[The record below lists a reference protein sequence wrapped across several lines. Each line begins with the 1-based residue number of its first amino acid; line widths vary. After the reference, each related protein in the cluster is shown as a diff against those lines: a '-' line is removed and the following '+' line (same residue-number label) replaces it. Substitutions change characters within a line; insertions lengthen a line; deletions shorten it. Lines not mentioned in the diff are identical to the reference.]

1 MLTEQFLSR
10 FIDGVVRARL
20 VIHNDCHSLNLPEIL
35 RVNMQSWKGFSA
47 RDTSVGVTSL
57 YSCQA
62 CQADCL
68 PFPTKAEVV
77 SQPLSAW
84 NTGRQRALV
93 SPRETHTLLTLMK
106 WKCFPIPKGIQMSAS
121 DLSVI
126 SRSNFPTRITT
137 TSVSTVRIRTLVQPD
152 CRACSTWITIL
163 VSASSWLHGGLGV
176 AADPH
181 DVTDCPERAK
191 VRTEHRYQ
199 NNILLC
205 RNAHTYQM

>member
-1 MLTEQFLSR
+1 MTNTIREDLIKTQKHQILNGLLREFRKGKSARAGCLRKRSHKEPLLYLKNVCIYFCHLWRRQLIHCSVMLTEQFLSR

-77 SQPLSAW
+77 SQPLSA
-84 NTGRQRALV
+84 
-93 SPRETHTLLTLMK
+93 
-106 WKCFPIPKGIQMSAS
+106 
-121 DLSVI
+121 
-126 SRSNFPTRITT
+126 
-137 TSVSTVRIRTLVQPD
+137 
-152 CRACSTWITIL
+152 
-163 VSASSWLHGGLGV
+163 
-176 AADPH
+176 
-181 DVTDCPERAK
+181 
-191 VRTEHRYQ
+191 
-199 NNILLC
+199 
-205 RNAHTYQM
+205 